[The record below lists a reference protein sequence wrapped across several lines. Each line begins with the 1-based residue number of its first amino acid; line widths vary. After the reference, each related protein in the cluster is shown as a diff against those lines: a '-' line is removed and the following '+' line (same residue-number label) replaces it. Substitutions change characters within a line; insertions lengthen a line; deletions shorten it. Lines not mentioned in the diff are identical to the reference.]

1 MEVLA
6 LLKDKARRLYTI
18 ASNQTVE
25 DAICLMA
32 SSKVSILLVMEND
45 QPAGIFSERD
55 VLHTY
60 LRNKSTAFSEI
71 ILENAMTRNLMVA
84 EPKDVIT
91 AVMARMIKA
100 DITHL
105 PVIEEKKIVGILT
118 LKDLMQHQIDSLTDE
133 IYQLKDYIA
142 DLHEAG
148 QD

>member
-6 LLKDKARRLYTI
+6 LLKDKARRVHTI
-18 ASNQTVE
+18 ASSQTVE
-25 DAICLMA
+25 DAICLLV
-32 SSKVSILLVMEND
+32 SGKVSTLLVMEND
-45 QPAGIFSERD
+45 QPAGIFCERD
-55 VLHTY
+55 VVHAY
-60 LRNKSTAFSEI
+60 LRNKSTAFTEI

-84 EPKDVIT
+84 EPKDAIT

-100 DITHL
+100 NITHL
-105 PVIEEKKIVGILT
+105 PLIEEKKILGMLT

-133 IYQLKDYIA
+133 IHQLKDYIA

>member
-6 LLKDKARRLYTI
+6 LLKDKARTVLKI
-18 ASNQTVE
+18 ASNQTVD

-32 SSKVSILLVMEND
+32 GGKVSALLVTEND

-55 VLHTY
+55 VFRTY
-60 LRNKSTAFSEI
+60 LRNKATAFSEI
-71 ILENAMTRNLMVA
+71 ILENVMPRDLMVA
-84 EPKDVIT
+84 ESQDTVI
-91 AVMARMIKA
+91 AVMGRMIKA

-105 PVIEEKKIVGILT
+105 PVMEKKRIIGMLT
-118 LKDLMQHQIDSLTDE
+118 LKDLMQHQIDVLTDE
-133 IYQLKDYIA
+133 IHQLKDYIA

>member
-6 LLKDKARRLYTI
+6 LLKDKARRVHTI

-32 SSKVSILLVMEND
+32 SGKVSTLLVMEND

-84 EPKDVIT
+84 EPKDAIT

-105 PVIEEKKIVGILT
+105 PLIEEKKIVGMLT

-133 IYQLKDYIA
+133 IHQLKDYIA

>member
-6 LLKDKARRLYTI
+6 LLKDKARRVHTI
-18 ASNQTVE
+18 ASSQTVE
-25 DAICLMA
+25 DAICLMV
-32 SSKVSILLVMEND
+32 SGKVSTLLVMEND
-45 QPAGIFSERD
+45 QPAGIFCERD
-55 VLHTY
+55 VVHAY
-60 LRNKSTAFSEI
+60 LRNKSTAFTEI

-84 EPKDVIT
+84 EPKDAIT

-100 DITHL
+100 NITHL
-105 PVIEEKKIVGILT
+105 PLIEEKKILGMLT

-133 IYQLKDYIA
+133 IHQLKDYIA

>member
-6 LLKDKARRLYTI
+6 LLKDKARGVHTI
-18 ASNQTVE
+18 ASSQTVE
-25 DAICLMA
+25 DAICLMV
-32 SSKVSILLVMEND
+32 SGKVSTLLVMEND
-45 QPAGIFSERD
+45 QPAGIFCERD
-55 VLHTY
+55 VVHAY

-71 ILENAMTRNLMVA
+71 ILENVMTRNLMVA
-84 EPKDVIT
+84 EPKDAIT

-100 DITHL
+100 NISHL
-105 PVIEEKKIVGILT
+105 PLIEEKKIVGMLT

-133 IYQLKDYIA
+133 IHQLKDYIA

>member
-6 LLKDKARRLYTI
+6 LLKDKARRVQTI
-18 ASNQTVE
+18 ASSQTVE
-25 DAICLMA
+25 DAICLMV
-32 SSKVSILLVMEND
+32 SGKVSMLLVMEND
-45 QPAGIFSERD
+45 QPAGIFCERD
-55 VLHTY
+55 VVHAY
-60 LRNKSTAFSEI
+60 LRNKSTAFTEI

-84 EPKDVIT
+84 EPKDAIT

-100 DITHL
+100 NISHL
-105 PVIEEKKIVGILT
+105 PLIEEKKIVGMLT

-133 IYQLKDYIA
+133 IHQLKDYIA

>member
-6 LLKDKARRLYTI
+6 LLKDNARTVLTI
-18 ASNQTVE
+18 ASNQTVD

-32 SSKVSILLVMEND
+32 SGKVSALLVTEND

-55 VLHTY
+55 VFHTY

-71 ILENAMTRNLMVA
+71 ILENAMMRNLIVA
-84 EPKDVIT
+84 ETEDAVT

-105 PVIEEKKIVGILT
+105 PVIEDKKIVGMLT
-118 LKDLMQHQIDSLTDE
+118 LKDLMEHQIDSLTDE
-133 IYQLKDYIA
+133 IHQLKDYIA

>member
-6 LLKDKARRLYTI
+6 LIKDKARKVLRI
-18 ASNQTVE
+18 ASNQTVD

-32 SSKVSILLVMEND
+32 SGKVSALLVTEND

-55 VLHTY
+55 VFHAY
-60 LRNKSTAFSEI
+60 LRNKSMAFSEI
-71 ILENAMTRNLMVA
+71 ILENAMMRNLIVA
-84 EPKDVIT
+84 ETEDAVT
-91 AVMARMIKA
+91 TVMARMIKA

-105 PVIEEKKIVGILT
+105 PVIEDKKIVGILT
-118 LKDLMQHQIDSLTDE
+118 LKDLMEHQIDSLTDE
-133 IYQLKDYIA
+133 IHQLENYIA

>member
-6 LLKDKARRLYTI
+6 LLKDKARKVLRI
-18 ASNQTVE
+18 ASNQTVD

-32 SSKVSILLVMEND
+32 SGKVSALLVTEND

-55 VLHTY
+55 VFHTY

-71 ILENAMTRNLMVA
+71 ILENAMMRNLIVA
-84 EPKDVIT
+84 ETEDAVT
-91 AVMARMIKA
+91 TVMARMIKA

-105 PVIEEKKIVGILT
+105 PVIEDKKIVGILT
-118 LKDLMQHQIDSLTDE
+118 LKDLMEHQIDSLTDE
-133 IYQLKDYIA
+133 IHQLENYIA